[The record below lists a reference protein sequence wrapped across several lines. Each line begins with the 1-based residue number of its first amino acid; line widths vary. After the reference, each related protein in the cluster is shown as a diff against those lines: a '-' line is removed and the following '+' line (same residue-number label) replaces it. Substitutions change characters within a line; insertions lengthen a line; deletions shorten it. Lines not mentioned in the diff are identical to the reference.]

1 MKLPES
7 LRGGRMYLRKR
18 NLLKQFTVLFLASA
32 LIASAQTKTPFK
44 FKEERAKVGASPAVL
59 WRDPTDIKTRDLFYG
74 IGGPE
79 HQPKGSLA
87 FVEEK
92 MNGVNPKF
100 DARDTEGTLWGV
112 KFGIEARPET
122 AATRLI
128 WAVGYFTNEDY
139 YIAELPARGL
149 PITRGQNLISD
160 GKIQKARLKRHIKG
174 EHKIGYWSWDKN
186 PFAGTKE
193 LDGLKIMMELI
204 CNTDLKSDHR
214 VIYDVNGTEQRYMIT
229 DVGAS
234 FGKAGKTFGR
244 TKGKLSDY
252 QELPL
257 IRNAGPEYV
266 DFWYFKHI
274 PREHAKWI
282 GGYLA
287 QLSDAQINDAFRA
300 AGFTAEE
307 TNGFTKKVRDKI
319 NELNQL

>member
-1 MKLPES
+1 
-7 LRGGRMYLRKR
+7 MYLRKR
-18 NLLKQFTVLFLASA
+18 NLLKHFTVLLLASA
-32 LIASAQTKTPFK
+32 LIASAQTKPAFK
-44 FKEERAKVGASPAVL
+44 FKKERPKVGASAAML
-59 WRDPTDIKTRDLFYG
+59 WQEPTDIKTRDLFYG

-79 HQPKGSLA
+79 HQPKGGLT

-100 DARDTEGTLWGV
+100 DARDEEGTLWGV
-112 KFGIEARPET
+112 KFGIEAQPET

-139 YIAELPARGL
+139 YIAELPAKGL
-149 PITRGQNLISD
+149 PMSRGQDLISH
-160 GKIQKARLKRHIKG
+160 GKIEKARLKRHNKG

-214 VIYDVNGTEQRYMIT
+214 VVYDVHGTEQRYMIT

-287 QLSDAQINDAFRA
+287 QLSDAQISDAFRA
-300 AGFTAEE
+300 AGFTQEE
-307 TNGFTKKVRDKI
+307 IGGFTAKVRDKI